1 MVKNLTME
9 IAVKE
14 RFEEIRENALKDFP
28 GTDGIGESTIYVGTA
43 TCGKSAGSLEVLSSF
58 EETLKNLKIKARTV
72 QIGCHG
78 HCYAEPMAV
87 VSKPGWPPIMYGYL
101 TPSRAHILIKRF
113 FNEEDPALEWAL
125 GAMEENDM
133 IPTVYETPRWSRERR
148 WLLKNCGSIDP
159 ENINHYIAVGGYEGL
174 MYAIDME
181 PGEIIEEIAA
191 AGLRGL
197 GGAGFD
203 TWKKWEICRDAPV
216 FPKYLVCNADE
227 GDPGAFMDRTI
238 LESDPH
244 SIIEGMIIAG
254 YAIGAES
261 GYIYVRKEYPQAV
274 SVLRTA
280 VSQARDQGLLGENIL
295 GSRISFD
302 IKINQG
308 AGAFV
313 CGEET
318 ALIASI
324 EGKRGMPKPRPPY
337 PAKSGLWGKPTLI
350 NNVKTLAAISKI
362 LAFGAKKASSVGM
375 ETCMGTAV
383 FALAGKIT
391 NTGLVE
397 VSFGTTLREIIFDI
411 GGGIPPIIKTSN
423 VAGELSKTIKK
434 QFKAVQIGG
443 PSGGCLPESLLD
455 TPVCFDTIVET
466 GAIMG
471 SGGMVVLNEDN
482 CAVETARYFL
492 EFTQKE
498 SCGKCTFCR
507 IGTKHMLNILTDIT
521 RGAGTMEDI
530 DLLEDLAENIKQG
543 SLCNLGKT
551 APNPVLTTLNYFREE
566 YKVHILEKRCP
577 SLECKDLIAYYIL
590 PEKCQ
595 RACDACVGSCPTEAI
610 YTRRDRLKAIDQE
623 KCVKCEG
630 CVDACPAQ
638 YDAVI
643 KISPVSELPESE
655 PRYDNPSD

>member
-1 MVKNLTME
+1 MME
-9 IAVKE
+9 RTVSE
-14 RFEEIRENALKDFP
+14 RFEELKKNALKDFP
-28 GTDGIGESTIYVGTA
+28 GMDGKKGATIYVGTA
-43 TCGKSAGSLEVLSSF
+43 TCGRSAGSLEVLSSF
-58 EETLKNLKIKARTV
+58 EGILKTLNIEARIIKV
-72 QIGCHG
+72 GCHG

-101 TPSRAHILIKRF
+101 TPNRAQILIKRF

-148 WLLKNCGSIDP
+148 WLLKNCGCIDP
-159 ENINHYIAVGGYEGL
+159 EDINHYIAVGGYEGL
-174 MYAIDME
+174 TYALKME
-181 PGEIIEEIAA
+181 HGEIIEEIKK

-197 GGAGFD
+197 GGAGFE
-203 TWKKWEICRDAPV
+203 TWKKWDICRDTPE
-216 FPKYLVCNADE
+216 FPKYLICNADE

-274 SVLRTA
+274 SVLTTA
-280 VSQARDQGLLGENIL
+280 VCQARELGLLGKNIL
-295 GSRISFD
+295 NSKISFD

-324 EGKRGMPKPRPPY
+324 EGKRGVPKPRPPY
-337 PAKSGLWGKPTLI
+337 PANRGLWGKPTLI
-350 NNVKTLAAISKI
+350 NNVKTLASIPKI
-362 LAFGAKKASSVGM
+362 LAYGAGKVSSLGM
-375 ETCMGTAV
+375 EGCMGTAV
-383 FALAGKIT
+383 FALAGKIK
-391 NTGLVE
+391 NAGLVE
-397 VSFGTTLREIIFDI
+397 IPFGTTLREIIFDI
-411 GGGIPPIIKTSN
+411 GGGVPPTIKVSN
-423 VAGELSKTIKK
+423 VAGELPKTIKR

-455 TPVCFDTIVET
+455 TPVCFDTIADT

-471 SGGMVVLNEDN
+471 SGGMVVMDEDN

-521 RGAGTMEDI
+521 RGAGIMDDL
-530 DLLEDLAENIKQG
+530 DLLEELAETIKQG

-551 APNPVLTTLNYFREE
+551 APNPVLTTLRYFREE
-566 YKVHILEKRCP
+566 YEIHILDKRCP
-577 SLECKDLIAYYIL
+577 SLECKDIIAYYIL

-623 KCVKCEG
+623 KCAKCAN
-630 CVDACPAQ
+630 CMDACPIQ
-638 YDAVI
+638 YDAII
-643 KISPVSELPESE
+643 KISPISQLPESE
-655 PRYDNPSD
+655 PRDDDGQKK